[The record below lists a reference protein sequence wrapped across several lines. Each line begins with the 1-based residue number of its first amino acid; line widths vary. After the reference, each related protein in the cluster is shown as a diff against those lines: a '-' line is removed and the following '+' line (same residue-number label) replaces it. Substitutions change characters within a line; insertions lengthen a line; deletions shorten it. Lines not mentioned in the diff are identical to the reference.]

1 MKLKK
6 ILAAAVMLSLALTL
20 AMGGPSFAQEKPK
33 DYPSKP
39 IEVYVVGGPGGGS
52 DIFTR
57 TICMQA
63 RRTMKNA
70 LVVINKPGG
79 GGAVAAEYL
88 QSKPADGYSLL
99 SGAMLPLVESPLLGM
114 VKYTYEDWQ
123 PVIRAQL
130 DTTMIVGLPDGKYK
144 NIQDVIADAKAR
156 PGQQTWGVVG
166 TATGFNAIAAHQFTD
181 AMKIDV
187 KLVPF
192 DRAGKQHAA
201 LLGGHIDLMMEE
213 PGPISELIES
223 NKIKPLVVFAEERI
237 SAFPDVPT
245 TREIGAEAFMGLY
258 RGIAVKKGTPK
269 PIVDYLHA
277 NFKEAMDFKLYK
289 DFEKSN
295 WLNLRPGYQGPDEFD
310 AFLRKQIDIYTREF
324 KRMGVYKG
332 N

>member
-1 MKLKK
+1 MKLKSVLTATFIFSIAL
-6 ILAAAVMLSLALTL
+6 ILLF
-20 AMGGPSFAQEKPK
+20 GGASFAQEKPK
-33 DYPSKP
+33 DYPKKP

-63 RRTMKNA
+63 RRYLKNP

-130 DTTMIVGLPDGKYK
+130 DTTMIVGLPDGKFK
-144 NIQDVIADAKAR
+144 SIQEAIADAKAR

-166 TATGFNAIAAHQFTD
+166 TATGFNAIAASQFTD
-181 AMKIDV
+181 ALNIEV

-201 LLGGHIDLMMEE
+201 LLGGHIDLIMEE
-213 PGPISELIES
+213 PGPISELILS
-223 NKIKPLVVFAEERI
+223 KKMKPLVVFAEERI

-245 TREIGAEAFMGLY
+245 SKEIGANAFMGLY
-258 RGIAVKKGTPK
+258 RGIAVKKGTPR
-269 PIVDYLHA
+269 PIVDYLHD
-277 NFKEAMDFKLYK
+277 NFKKAMEFKMYK

-295 WLNLRPGYQGPDEFD
+295 WLHLRPGYMGPDDFD
-310 AFLRKQIDIYTREF
+310 AYLREQVKIYTKEF
-324 KRMGVYKG
+324 KKMGVYKG
-332 N
+332 K